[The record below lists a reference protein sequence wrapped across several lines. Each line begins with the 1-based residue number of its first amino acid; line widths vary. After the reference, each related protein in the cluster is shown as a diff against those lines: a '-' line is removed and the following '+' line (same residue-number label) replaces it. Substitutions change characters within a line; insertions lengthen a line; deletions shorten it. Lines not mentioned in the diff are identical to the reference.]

1 MESPMLRM
9 CLAAFAAALALVVA
23 PAAAQSGYPAKPLR
37 FIVPFPPGG
46 ATDIITRTIAQKL
59 SEQVGQPVV
68 VENRPGAGGTIGSDL
83 VAKAAPDGYTLL
95 MATTSTHSIGPTL
108 NPKTPYDVERDFA
121 PVCEV
126 ATSANVLIVSP
137 ALGVN
142 SVRELIAAAKAKPGQ
157 LNFASSGTGTIVH
170 LSGELFKSMAG
181 IDIVH
186 VPYKGTALAQPDLM
200 SGQVSMI
207 FDNIVSA
214 MPNIKSGKVKAL
226 AISARKRSPLV
237 PDLPTVGEAG
247 LPGFTSDAYFGV
259 FVPAAT
265 PREIVDRL
273 NRELVK
279 AVTSADVREQLAR
292 QGAEPVGGTPAALA
306 AAVKADTEK
315 WARVIRQANV
325 RLE

>member
-1 MESPMLRM
+1 MFRTL
-9 CLAAFAAALALVVA
+9 LAAFAAALSLATA
-23 PAAAQSGYPAKPLR
+23 PAVAQSGYPAKPLR

-46 ATDIITRTIAQKL
+46 ATDLITRVIAQKL
-59 SEQVGQPVV
+59 SEQLGQPVV
-68 VENRPGAGGTIGSDL
+68 VENRPGAGGAIGSEL

-108 NPKTPYDVERDFA
+108 NPKTPYNVERDFA

-126 ATSANVLIVSP
+126 ATSTNVLVVSP

-142 SVRELIAAAKAKPGQ
+142 SVGELIAAAKAQPGR

-170 LSGELFKSMAG
+170 LSGELFKNMAG

-226 AISARKRSPLV
+226 AVSARKRSPLV
-237 PDLPTVGEAG
+237 PDLPTVAEAG
-247 LPGFTSDAYFGV
+247 LPGFASDTYFGV
-259 FVPAAT
+259 FAPAAT
-265 PREIVDRL
+265 PREIVERL

-279 AVTSADVREQLAR
+279 AVMNAEVREQLAR
-292 QGAEPVGGTPAALA
+292 QGAEPVGGTPAQLA
-306 AAVKADTEK
+306 AAVRVDTEK